1 MLELKII
8 RHLKADKE
16 FLNFVAERPPTI
28 KITDGEHIDQVWNQ
42 SAYMYYNVA
51 KSTNVTINILDAYG
65 SYQHAQSTVNIS
77 SLASIILNPS
87 AYNIIQF
94 ADSGIASKYDN
105 MRKTH
110 AQLTGLNW

>member
-1 MLELKII
+1 
-8 RHLKADKE
+8 
-16 FLNFVAERPPTI
+16 
-28 KITDGEHIDQVWNQ
+28 
-42 SAYMYYNVA
+42 MYYNVA